1 MRVSV
6 LMTSFEH
13 ERFIARAL
21 DGVLDQRGVEL
32 ELLVGDDASTD
43 GTRDVIAEY
52 APSTPGRHPHLPAG
66 SKSGRGRQGDLRGA
80 DRDGARRIPGRARR
94 RRLLDEPR
102 QAAAPGGLPRRAS
115 RVLDV
120 LSQRAVCLRGRIAGR
135 RAVQR
140 ARPAGGGRHRA
151 RCWNAAWW
159 PRARR
164 LFRRESISPLPSW
177 YFELPW
183 GDWPLY
189 FIAAEHGALRYLP
202 DVMGVYR
209 IHGGG
214 MYSRLSRLEALEA
227 RTDFYRACACRPS
240 TRASGGGSWRRAG
253 SSGLW
258 STTDWCSVPP
268 RCVALGT
275 AVRVSPGLLLS
286 APGAVLS
293 RRRGR
298 AETSRRAL
306 GGDARLRGRAARTR
320 PGGRPA
326 AG

>member
-52 APSTPGRHPHLPAG
+52 ARAHPDVIRTFLPDRNLGEGGKAIF
-66 SKSGRGRQGDLRGA
+66 GDLIEMARGEYLAVLDA
-80 DRDGARRIPGRARR
+80 DDYWTSPDKLLRQVAY
-94 RRLLDEPR
+94 LDEHPECSMCFHNV
-102 QAAAPGGLPRRAS
+102 LCVFDDESRA
-115 RVLDV
+115 DEPYNGPD
-120 LSQRAVCLRGRIAGR
+120 Q
-135 RAVQR
+135 
-140 ARPAGGGRHRA
+140 PAEVGIGA
-151 RCWNAAWW
+151 LLERCVVASCS
-159 PRARR
+159 P

-177 YFELPW
+177 YYELPW

-227 RTDFYRACACRPS
+227 RTDFYR
-240 TRASGGGSWRRAG
+240 
-253 SSGLW
+253 GLR
-258 STTDWCSVPP
+258 VPP
-268 RCVALGT
+268 EYEGERRRKLAESWVKRALEHNRLVQRPAAVRALGT
-275 AVRVSPGLLLS
+275 AVRVSPGLLLD

-298 AETSRRAL
+298 AETTPSA
-306 GGDARLRGRAARTR
+306 GR
-320 PGGRPA
+320 
-326 AG
+326 